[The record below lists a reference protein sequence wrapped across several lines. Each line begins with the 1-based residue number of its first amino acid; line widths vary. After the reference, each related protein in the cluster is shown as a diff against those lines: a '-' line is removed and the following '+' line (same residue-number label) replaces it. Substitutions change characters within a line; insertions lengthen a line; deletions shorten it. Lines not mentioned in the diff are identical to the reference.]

1 MEEIAQG
8 NEETGGKP
16 VPKHGLY
23 RRRRAISELD
33 GRTRQARAF
42 KVFKAGIMD
51 DLGQDLSFGQ
61 LCLAEAAF
69 SKLFLCSEAVRIL
82 TQKGNL
88 LQLFFNPKLNT
99 AWNATSNSARLD
111 LMALYGPK
119 GVKKAEKRTLDLKTY
134 LLEKAKTSPLE
145 PEEEGAGK
153 AKDGNSVSREGG
165 RG

>member
-1 MEEIAQG
+1 MKEIAQG
-8 NEETGGKP
+8 KKEKGGEP

-51 DLGQDLSFGQ
+51 DLGQDLGFGQ
-61 LCLAEAAF
+61 SCLAEAAF
-69 SKLFLCSEAVRIL
+69 SKLFLCSEAIRVL
-82 TQKGNL
+82 SGKGNL

-111 LMALYGPK
+111 LAALYGPK
-119 GVKKAEKRTLDLKTY
+119 GVRRAERKVEDLKTY
-134 LLEKAKTSPLE
+134 LLKKAQ
-145 PEEEGAGK
+145 EEEKGREEEETEK
-153 AKDGNSVSREGG
+153 EKVSNIISKEGESE
-165 RG
+165 